1 MFDSIAKALL
11 SVLGSLLT
19 FALTVYN
26 SLTGVAVGLLGQDPA
41 TFNSSGWNFVEGVN
55 TVFLGIGAALVV
67 VFFLIG
73 FCSDSLDIKQDFRLE
88 NILRMF
94 LKICL
99 AEFFVVNSIV
109 IVRKL
114 FALAT
119 GIIKKLSGNDI
130 SFQYSIPQE
139 IANITNDPLNNGI
152 SGLGGACFGLLLL
165 IMGLVFLLMIA
176 GCGMMIVYEAY
187 QRFFKIMMLV
197 PYGALAN
204 STIAGNHTLNHTAE
218 AFWKYALG
226 TILEA
231 VTMYMGL
238 ALSAA
243 MMKGGVVNLT
253 DGETGALYILGWI
266 LESSFVCMLT
276 LGVVKGT
283 STVTQKALGL

>member
-1 MFDSIAKALL
+1 MFDSMAKGLL

-19 FALTVYN
+19 FALSVYN
-26 SLTGVAVGLLGQDPA
+26 SLTGIAVGLLGQDPA
-41 TFNSSGWNFVEGVN
+41 TFSSSDWNFVEGVN
-55 TVFLGIGAALVV
+55 TVFLGIGAVFV
-67 VFFLIG
+67 IIFFLIG

-94 LKICL
+94 LKISL
-99 AEFFVVNSIV
+99 AEFFVVNSLV

-114 FALAT
+114 FGLAT
-119 GIIKKLSGNDI
+119 GIIKKLSGNNI

-139 IANITNDPLNNGI
+139 VADIISDPLNSGI
-152 SGLGGACFGLLLL
+152 SGLGGALFGVLLL
-165 IMGLVFLLMIA
+165 IMGLVFLLVIA

-187 QRFFKIMMLV
+187 QRFFKIMMLI
-197 PYGALAN
+197 PYGTLAN
-204 STIAGNHTLNHTAE
+204 STIAGNHTLNRSAE

-243 MMKGGVVNLT
+243 MMTSGTVNLT

-276 LGVVKGT
+276 LGIVKGA